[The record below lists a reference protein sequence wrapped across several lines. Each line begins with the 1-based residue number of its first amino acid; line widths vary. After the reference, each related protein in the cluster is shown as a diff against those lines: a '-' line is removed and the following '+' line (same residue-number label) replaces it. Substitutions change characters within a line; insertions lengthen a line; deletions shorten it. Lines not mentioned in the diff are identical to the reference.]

1 MVFDTIDELPD
12 SVKKALPAEAQ
23 QIFLAAYNSIW
34 QETGLRAGE
43 NMDNEMERLA
53 FQWAWSAVVHHGNT
67 N

>member
-1 MVFDTIDELPD
+1 MAFDTIDELPD
-12 SVKKALPAEAQ
+12 SVKEALPREAQ

-34 QETGLRAGE
+34 QETGPRAGE

-53 FQWAWSAVVHHGNT
+53 FQWAWSAVVQHENP